1 MTVARARIY
10 AVLLVLAAAA
20 GCGFQLRGAIELPS
34 DVKTVYVS
42 TSDQLSPFVAQL
54 RQELKATGAV
64 LAAAPE
70 GADAVVRVL
79 DDRTGRRVLSVN
91 ARNTPQEYQVYY
103 VIKYSIDRGG
113 QQALAAQQ
121 LELFRDY
128 SFSESDLLAKNREED
143 ILRQAIA
150 RDLAVLVVRRL
161 ASL

>member
-1 MTVARARIY
+1 M
-10 AVLLVLAAAA
+10 
-20 GCGFQLRGAIELPS
+20 
-34 DVKTVYVS
+34 
-42 TSDQLSPFVAQL
+42 
-54 RQELKATGAV
+54 
-64 LAAAPE
+64 
-70 GADAVVRVL
+70 
-79 DDRTGRRVLSVN
+79 
-91 ARNTPQEYQVYY
+91 
-103 VIKYSIDRGG
+103 IKYSIDRGG